1 MYSLFLNDDSSY
13 LIIDLTTINDAMI
26 ATQQKEGRRNFIKK
40 LGAAGI
46 FMSTVGI
53 PSFAFDQKS
62 QPYPSFSPLKP
73 VLVSRERVIRKV
85 VGLRPYRPSGFN
97 LNVQKL
103 DDKVIIH
110 NYGHGGGGISL
121 SWGSASLAIEK
132 IKTDQKKI
140 AVLGSG
146 VIGLSTAILLLK
158 QGKSVTIY
166 TDKLPPNTTS
176 NVAAAYWAPVSVYE
190 PDKIANGFMDQF
202 NEASARSQRMFQDLV
217 GDRYGVWWIKSFFLG
232 GNFDFPGG
240 KSLYPDF
247 RNHDSN
253 SSPFSGY
260 DITEELH
267 SLMIEPP
274 IYLKAL
280 LDDFYQL
287 GGKLIIR
294 KFNETNDLKDL
305 PATTI
310 MNCTGLGSRAL
321 FGDQE
326 LVPVQGQLAIL
337 LPQEEIKYGY
347 VVPSYNDL
355 LYMFPRK
362 DGIVLGGT
370 SEKGNWSLD
379 PNETEITRI
388 LNGHKRIADGLKRK

>member
-1 MYSLFLNDDSSY
+1 M
-13 LIIDLTTINDAMI
+13 TP
-26 ATQQKEGRRNFIKK
+26 TQQQEGRRNFIKK
-40 LGAAGI
+40 LGAAGL

-53 PSFAFDQKS
+53 PSFAYDQVGNHF
-62 QPYPSFSPLKP
+62 PSFTPLKP
-73 VLVSRERVIRKV
+73 VNVSRERLIRKV

-97 LNVQKL
+97 LSVQKL

-132 IKTDQKKI
+132 VNNDHQRI

-190 PDKIANGFMDQF
+190 SNKVASDFMETF
-202 NEASARSQRMFQDLV
+202 NKAAAISQRMFQDLV

-240 KSLYPDF
+240 QSLYPDF
-247 RNHDSN
+247 KKHSN
-253 SSPFSGY
+253 ASSPFMGY
-260 DITEELH
+260 DINEELH

-287 GGKLIIR
+287 GGKMVIR
-294 KFNETNDLKDL
+294 KFNDSSELKDL
-305 PATTI
+305 SESTI
-310 MNCTGLGSRAL
+310 MNCTGLGSHSL
-321 FGDQE
+321 FNDQE
-326 LVPVQGQLAIL
+326 LVPVQGQLAVLI
-337 LPQEEIKYGY
+337 PQEEIKYGY
-347 VVPSYNDL
+347 VVPSYDDL

-362 DGIVLGGT
+362 DGIILGGT
-370 SEKGNWSLD
+370 SEKGNWSLE
-379 PNETEITRI
+379 PNEKELTRI
-388 LNGHKRIADGLKRK
+388 LNGHQRIAEGLKH